1 MSEKCGSL
9 LRLLSTVFV
18 IGLLL
23 ILSTALICAPRFAFA
38 AVSPVTFDFDTGA
51 PALVIGQNTP
61 LSQSSGGITAYFT
74 SVSDPN
80 KFSVQSLF
88 TNPNIQLS
96 KFSGRYLYDN
106 SPVYGDSIDIKFNLT
121 LSSINFTFATFEFH
135 GPTGQ
140 DPSNMTL
147 IAYLDSNSTLVPW
160 QNTTYLAPV
169 GSMITHGV
177 WPTNDTYPQGTLFF
191 NSSQPFNLVRIQ
203 CPYQGVY
210 TAVGFAIDN
219 VVATD
224 FNIVPEFSPTIMFTV
239 LLSAAFLVLV
249 AKKKIIPMSVATPHR
264 GYKG

>member
-1 MSEKCGSL
+1 MRAKCGSL
-9 LRLLSTVFV
+9 LRLISRILAIVSLLVLSSA
-18 IGLLL
+18 L
-23 ILSTALICAPRFAFA
+23 ILGPHFAFA
-38 AVSPVTFDFDTGA
+38 ATAPVTFDFDTGT

-61 LSQSSGGITAYFT
+61 LSQSSGGMTAYFT

-96 KFSGRYLYDN
+96 KFSSRYLYDN
-106 SPVYGDSIDIKFNLT
+106 SPVYGDSIDIKFNSTLT
-121 LSSINFTFATFEFH
+121 SINFTFATFEFH

-147 IAYLDSNSTLVPW
+147 TAYLDSNTSLVPW
-160 QNTTYLAPV
+160 QNTTYLPPV
-169 GSMITHGV
+169 GSIIGHGV

-203 CPYQGVY
+203 CPYQGMY

-224 FNIVPEFSPTIMFTV
+224 FNIIPEFSSTIMFA
-239 LLSAAFLVLV
+239 LLMSAAFLVLV
-249 AKKKIIPMSVATPHR
+249 AKKKIIPVRVATVH
-264 GYKG
+264 

>member
-1 MSEKCGSL
+1 MSEKYGSL
-9 LRLLSTVFV
+9 LRLLSTVLAIV
-18 IGLLL
+18 LLL
-23 ILSTALICAPRFAFA
+23 VLSTVLICGPRFAFA
-38 AVSPVTFDFDTGA
+38 ATSPVTFDFDTST

-61 LSQSSGGITAYFT
+61 LSQSSGGMTAYFT

-106 SPVYGDSIDIKFNLT
+106 SPVYGDSIDIKFNST

-147 IAYLDSNSTLVPW
+147 TAYLDSNTSLVPW
-160 QNTTYLAPV
+160 QNTTYLPPV
-169 GSMITHGV
+169 GSIIGHGV
-177 WPTNDTYPQGTLFF
+177 WPINDTYPQGTLFF

-203 CPYQGVY
+203 CPYQGMY
-210 TAVGFAIDN
+210 TAVGFAVDN
-219 VVATD
+219 VVAVD
-224 FNIVPEFSPTIMFTV
+224 FNIVPEFSLAIMFAV
-239 LLSAAFLVLV
+239 LISAAFLVLV
-249 AKKKIIPMSVATPHR
+249 AKKKIIPINVARAH
-264 GYKG
+264 